1 MDQVKGRKD
10 RGVLCERVSDG
21 NDGKKDM
28 TVLEICKKVALIHY
42 EKIDLSF

>member
-28 TVLEICKKVALIHY
+28 TVLEICKKLH
-42 EKIDLSF
+42 LSTMKK